1 MSENEIV
8 KQLYMTSWSQVSDSV
23 QKLVRSEQEAQM
35 LVKALTQHRGWR
47 ERVTA
52 AKIVAAY
59 KLNELAPQLV
69 ATFHKGPEYYT
80 CRAFTRM
87 IAETLG
93 SDGIQLLGEMKRSC
107 HSDDYGNNMIKVI
120 NEEGLSTASRRGLR

>member
-8 KQLYMTSWSQVSDSV
+8 KQLYM
-23 QKLVRSEQEAQM
+23 
-35 LVKALTQHRGWR
+35 G
-47 ERVTA
+47 
-52 AKIVAAY
+52 
-59 KLNELAPQLV
+59 
-69 ATFHKGPEYYT
+69 TFRKDPEYYT

-107 HSDDYGNNMIKVI
+107 HSDDYENNMIKVI
-120 NEEGLSTASRRGLR
+120 NEEIQSLKDKAYPTKGKRKNLSSSKI